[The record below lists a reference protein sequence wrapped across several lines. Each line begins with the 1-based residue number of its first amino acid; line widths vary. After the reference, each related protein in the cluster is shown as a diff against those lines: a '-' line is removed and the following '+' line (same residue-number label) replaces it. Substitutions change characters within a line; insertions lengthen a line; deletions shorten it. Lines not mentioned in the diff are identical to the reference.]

1 MNGSHRYTAL
11 KIALPF
17 ILGIVL
23 ALNKHFGFSPGF
35 QLLIFSSGLTGL
47 LVHFLFL
54 RTMHTVRWL
63 PGFFAAISLFMAAT
77 YLVSDNDREFN
88 KKMHEI
94 AEGPDEKIC
103 LCRIE
108 ESPSGDP
115 GYINCTA
122 MMLVMLDTGGQW
134 RDADMKVRLTFAN
147 DSSCLGLR
155 YGDVILVS
163 AEFQMIREPG
173 NPYVFNAK
181 EYWRRKG
188 IAFRAYLRQ
197 GSWSP
202 TSKKDY
208 NILRHYA
215 EICKAKFLETL
226 RRYHVEGKEFA
237 LVTALLIGEKEYLEP
252 ETIRQFSYAGAVHV
266 LSVSGLHVGIMY
278 VLVDRMLFFLKRG
291 KRSRKLHYILIIAG
305 IWAYALITGLPSS
318 VVRAS
323 LMFSL
328 VAAGNLVKRNT
339 ENFNIVALAAF
350 LQLLIN
356 PFDIAQPG
364 FQLSYLAVLGIFAF
378 YNTFNGL
385 IDSNNR
391 AINWTWSVVAV
402 SIAAQLATSPV
413 AIYNFHL
420 FPVYFI
426 LTNLI
431 VVPLAG
437 FITYFAV
444 ALLLAGSTGFYAD
457 WLAWPLKFSA
467 GFMMDA
473 VRQIQSWPGAVV
485 NGIVIDKSQVILI
498 YIAMIALFC
507 FWVLFRRKWLFILV
521 PAITA
526 CIIVSVSDTIE
537 RLNESRIVV
546 YQVQGHQAIDFIH
559 DRTAH
564 FLCDAHLLQDS
575 AKIAFQVQPNRINL
589 KINEII
595 TISDKIF
602 NNEKSGAF
610 WGEYPFFLFNGKR
623 IVLIDKSWAQIHSS
637 ALLSCDLAVISDC
650 RGVDLSGIMKMLHFD
665 KAVIDS
671 SVPDYQAA
679 EIKQLLIPAGVACH
693 SVKEQGAFVWRW

>member
-1 MNGSHRYTAL
+1 MSRSHRYTAL

-17 ILGIVL
+17 ILGIIL
-23 ALNKHFGFSPGF
+23 ALNYNFSFSPDI
-35 QLLIFSSGLTGL
+35 QLLIFSLCLIGL
-47 LVHFLFL
+47 LVHFLFF
-54 RTMHTVRWL
+54 RTMHTLRWL
-63 PGFFAAISLFMAAT
+63 PGFYAAISLFMAAI
-77 YLVSDNDREFN
+77 YIISDNNREFN
-88 KKMHEI
+88 GKMNEMT
-94 AEGPDEKIC
+94 EGPDEKIC

-122 MMLVMLDTGGQW
+122 TMLVRLDTDGRW
-134 RDADMKVRLTFAN
+134 RNADMKVRLTFAN
-147 DSSCLGLR
+147 DSICPGLR
-155 YGDVILVS
+155 YGDIILVS
-163 AEFQMIREPG
+163 SEFQMIREPG
-173 NPYVFNAK
+173 NPYMFNAK
-181 EYWRRKG
+181 EYWRRSG
-188 IAFRAYLRQ
+188 IAFRAYLRP
-197 GSWSP
+197 GSWCL

-208 NILRHYA
+208 TILRHYA
-215 EICKAKFLETL
+215 NLAKAKFLETL

-252 ETIRQFSYAGAVHV
+252 ETIRQFSFAGAVHV

-291 KRSRKLHYILIIAG
+291 KKSRKLHYILIIAS

-350 LQLLIN
+350 LQLLIK

-391 AINWTWSVVAV
+391 AINWAWSVVAV

-444 ALLLAGSTGFYAD
+444 ALLLAGSTGFYAE

-473 VRQIQSWPGAVV
+473 VRQIQSWPGAVI
-485 NGIVIDKSQVILI
+485 NGIVIDKSQVILF

-507 FWVLFRRKWLFILV
+507 FWVLSKRKWLFIMTA
-521 PAITA
+521 AITA
-526 CIIVSVSDTIE
+526 SIVVSVINTID

-546 YQVQGHQAIDFIH
+546 YQVKGHRAIDFVH
-559 DRTAH
+559 DRTAY
-564 FLCDAHLLQDS
+564 FLCDAQLIQDS
-575 AKIAFQVQPNRINL
+575 TKIAFQVQPNRTIQ
-589 KINEII
+589 KINEVHVLSDS
-595 TISDKIF
+595 ISSYEIF
-602 NNEKSGAF
+602 GAF
-610 WGEYPFFLFNGKR
+610 WEKYPFFWFNGKR
-623 IVLIDKSWAQIHSS
+623 IALIDKSWRHVHNTR
-637 ALLSCDLAVISDC
+637 LLSCDLAVISDC
-650 RGVDLSGIMKMLHFD
+650 RGIDLAGIMKMLHFD
-665 KAVIDS
+665 YVVIDS
-671 SVPDYQAA
+671 TVPDYQAV
-679 EIKQLLIPAGVACH
+679 EIKQMLNTAGIACH
-693 SVKEQGAFVWRW
+693 WVKEQGAFVWRW